1 MKRAHIVLLGM
12 ALVTL
17 LLAGGAASFFT
28 DVAKSED
35 NEISSGKFDIAISKE
50 GSRYYNDLKLFEFS
64 GMKPGDR
71 KTFEFYVKNRG
82 DIAVSRLTMVIHV
95 EDREK
100 DITPAE
106 SEVDNTTD
114 VGELSKY
121 LVVKEMRVYKGN
133 SSWVVNGVAGKTL
146 RELNG
151 SEVSLLPEPL
161 REGETVR
168 IAVTVE
174 FSKNAGNECQ
184 TDISDVSVEL
194 RAEQ

>member
-151 SEVSLLPEPL
+151 SEVSLLREPL